1 MTIYTRQTTSTTS
14 IGVVNWGNPLN
25 NTQLDQNFIFL
36 NDSKRPILTRI
47 GTVVSTATVTPSTE
61 SDQYNITALATI
73 ANIAIP
79 TGSTAFD
86 GQKLT
91 IRIKDNGTAY
101 ALSWVTTAGG
111 YRTIGTI
118 LPLITIATKTMY
130 IGCIY
135 NAADSFWDVVSVAQQ
150 V

>member
-1 MTIYTRQTTSTTS
+1 MTIYTRATTSTS
-14 IGVVNWGNPLN
+14 SGVVNNAAPLSN
-25 NTQLDQNFIFL
+25 AMLDGNFIFL
-36 NDSKRPILTRI
+36 NDSKRSITTRI
-47 GTVVSTATVTPSTE
+47 GTIASTATVTPSTD
-61 SDQYNITALATI
+61 SDQYNITALATT
-73 ANIAIP
+73 ASIAIP
-79 TGSTAFD
+79 TGTVAASD

-101 ALSWVTTAGG
+101 TLSWVITIGG

-118 LPLITIATKTMY
+118 LPLSTIATKTMY

-150 V
+150 I